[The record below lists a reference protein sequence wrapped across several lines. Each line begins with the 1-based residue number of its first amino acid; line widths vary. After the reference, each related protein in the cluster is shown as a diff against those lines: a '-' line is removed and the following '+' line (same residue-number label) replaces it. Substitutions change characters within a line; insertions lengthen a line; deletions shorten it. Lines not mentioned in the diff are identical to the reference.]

1 MSQEKNQTTVIE
13 GIGLD
18 ALFNESPKEA
28 NLEEAPKEQKMALD
42 SLFDNSQELIPKAEQ
57 SNSVPKKEEPKIDTK
72 LLDKVKEYIQEG
84 FWDDVDAEVLNEE
97 TGEMELVPITDF
109 KEVTVEM
116 FEALKEQQKELKSNK
131 FKDNYIS
138 IEGLDET
145 TKKMIELK
153 KAGGD
158 LTELIQTQVQYTS
171 PLEKL
176 NLEDEGVQADLVR
189 QKMRYQN
196 LDEDVIDFKIAKLKK
211 ELVLDVEA
219 RKIVEEVNS
228 NFDKEVERRQ
238 QEQTQNVEEAKKEQ
252 KEFKKS
258 MLTNF
263 RELGLGNDSLIK
275 NLVERTAEFDE
286 YGLTDVDKS
295 FFEVKK
301 SNPQLFAKVAYLLSD
316 EKGFN
321 DFVGVK
327 IKNDV
332 KKETV
337 KSILKFKPKST
348 SQAAVESQ
356 KKQGEGLD
364 AFFSNK

>member
-18 ALFNESPKEA
+18 ALFNESPKEVTQ
-28 NLEEAPKEQKMALD
+28 EEAPKEQKMALD

-57 SNSVPKKEEPKIDTK
+57 SNTAPKKEEPKIDTK

-158 LTELIQTQVQYTS
+158 LTELVQAQVQYLH

-176 NLEDEGVQADLVR
+176 NLEDEKVQEYLIREKLRNQGLKDKYVEA
-189 QKMRYQN
+189 
-196 LDEDVIDFKIAKLKK
+196 EIAEMK
-211 ELVLDVEA
+211 ESLTLDVEA
-219 RKIVEEVNS
+219 KKVIEEVNS
-228 NFDKEVERRQ
+228 NFTREVERRQ

-275 NLVERTAEFDE
+275 NLVDRTAEFDE

-332 KKETV
+332 KKEV
-337 KSILKFKPKST
+337 VRNIVKFKPKST
-348 SQAAVESQ
+348 SQVAVESQ

-364 AFFSNK
+364 AFFANK